1 MDIDP
6 RRLRILHE
14 VARRG
19 GVMRAAE
26 ALYLTPSAVSQQLA
40 QLEREVGLAL
50 IDRSQRSVS
59 LTPAGRVLAGYAER
73 VEEELMEARRE
84 LTRFTERLAGPV
96 RIAAFPTVIT
106 HMLVPAMRDL
116 AARHPKITP
125 VIHEIY
131 GQPALQEL
139 RMGAVDVLI
148 TEQDM
153 SLPGLSQPS
162 LSARLLYV
170 DEYRIVLP
178 PDQPDPGSVAELLR
192 LPWVASEPNQAC
204 GQALG
209 RLAGLHGVE
218 PRKVHVITEFGPTLS
233 LVAAGHGVAIVPA
246 LALLDVPEGE
256 VRVSE
261 VRDVGA
267 RRLDAVTRVSR
278 TRSGEPDPVQAV
290 VIGAIEEATA
300 ALETSLSGRLHSAA
314 PAGTAADAATAGTA
328 AGADGAAEPGRPRS

>member
-6 RRLRILHE
+6 RRLRVLHE

-50 IDRSQRSVS
+50 IDRSQRRVS

-73 VEEELMEARRE
+73 VEDELAEARRE

-106 HMLVPAMRDL
+106 HVLVPAMRDL
-116 AARHPKITP
+116 AERHPKILP
-125 VIHEIY
+125 VIHEVY
-131 GQPALQEL
+131 GPPALQEL
-139 RMGAVDVLI
+139 RLGAVDVLI

-153 SLPGLSQPS
+153 GLPALSQPS
-162 LSARLLYV
+162 LAARTIHI
-170 DEYRIVLP
+170 DEYRVVVP
-178 PDQPDPGSVAELLR
+178 PSWPDPPRTVADLAGV
-192 LPWVASEPNQAC
+192 PWVAGEPSQAC
-204 GQALG
+204 GQALD
-209 RLAGLHGVE
+209 RLAGLHGFE
-218 PRKVHVITEFGPTLS
+218 PRKVHVITEFGPSLA

-267 RRLDAVTRVSR
+267 RRIDVVTRVSR

-290 VIGAIEEATA
+290 VIGAIEDATA
-300 ALETSLSGRLHSAA
+300 TLAAAL
-314 PAGTAADAATAGTA
+314 PALLG
-328 AGADGAAEPGRPRS
+328 S

>member
-26 ALYLTPSAVSQQLA
+26 ALFLTPSAVSQQLA

-50 IDRSQRSVS
+50 IDRSQRRVS

-73 VEEELMEARRE
+73 VEDELAEARRE

-96 RIAAFPTVIT
+96 RIAAFPTVIK

-116 AARHPKITP
+116 AARHPKIVP
-125 VIHEIY
+125 VIHEVY

-139 RMGAVDVLI
+139 RLGSVDVLI

-153 SLPGLSQPS
+153 SLPVLTQPS
-162 LSARLLYV
+162 LATRPLYV
-170 DEYRIVLP
+170 DEYRIVVP
-178 PDQPDPGSVAELLR
+178 PDWPEPPRTVADLADV
-192 LPWVASEPNQAC
+192 PWVAGEPDQSC
-204 GQALG
+204 GQALD
-209 RLAGLHGVE
+209 RLAGLHGFE
-218 PRKVHVITEFGPTLS
+218 PRKVHVITEFGPALA
-233 LVAAGHGVAIVPA
+233 LVAAGHGVAIVPT

-290 VIGAIEEATA
+290 LIAAIEDATA
-300 ALETSLSGRLHSAA
+300 ALDATLLGHLDERRPA
-314 PAGTAADAATAGTA
+314 PD
-328 AGADGAAEPGRPRS
+328 PSQV

>member
-73 VEEELMEARRE
+73 VEEELLEAKRE

-106 HMLVPAMRDL
+106 HVLVPAMRDL
-116 AARHPKITP
+116 AARHPKIAP
-125 VIHEIY
+125 IIHEIY

-153 SLPGLSQPS
+153 SLPALSQPS
-162 LSARLLYV
+162 LRTRLLYV

-178 PDQPDPGSVAELLR
+178 PDWPDPPTVAGLMEK
-192 LPWVASEPNQAC
+192 PWVASEPNQAC
-204 GQALG
+204 GQALE
-209 RLAGLHGVE
+209 RLAGLHGLE
-218 PRKVHVITEFGPTLS
+218 PRKVHVITEFGPTLA

-261 VRDVGA
+261 IRDVGA

-290 VIGAIEEATA
+290 VIGAIEDATA
-300 ALETSLSGRLHSAA
+300 ALGTSLSGRLAA
-314 PAGTAADAATAGTA
+314 PPAEDRLAGPPVG
-328 AGADGAAEPGRPRS
+328 GRPASPPAEDR

>member
-6 RRLRILHE
+6 RRLRILRE

-73 VEEELMEARRE
+73 VEEELAEARRE
-84 LTRFTERLAGPV
+84 LTRFTERIAGPV
-96 RIAAFPTVIT
+96 RIAAFPTVIK
-106 HMLVPAMRDL
+106 HMLVPAMRAL
-116 AARHPKITP
+116 AQRHPRITP
-125 VIHEIY
+125 LIHEIY

-139 RMGAVDVLI
+139 RLGAVDVLI

-153 SLPGLSQPS
+153 ARPVLSQAS
-162 LSARLLYV
+162 LATRPLYV
-170 DEYRIVLP
+170 DEYRIVVP
-178 PDQPDPGSVAELLR
+178 PDWPHAIRSVADLADV
-192 LPWVASEPNQAC
+192 PWVSGEPDQAC
-204 GQALG
+204 GQALD
-209 RLAGLHGVE
+209 RLAALHGFE
-218 PRKVHVITEFGPTLS
+218 PRKVHVVTEFGPTLA
-233 LVAAGHGVAIVPA
+233 LVAAGHGVAIVPT

-256 VRVSE
+256 VRVTE
-261 VRDVGA
+261 VRDVGS
-267 RRLDAVTRVSR
+267 RRLDTVTRVGR

-300 ALETSLSGRLHSAA
+300 ALQAPISAHLRGRREER
-314 PAGTAADAATAGTA
+314 PASEEPAA
-328 AGADGAAEPGRPRS
+328 AG

>member
-6 RRLRILHE
+6 RRLRVLHE

-26 ALYLTPSAVSQQLA
+26 ALHLTPSAVSQQLA

-73 VEEELMEARRE
+73 VEEELLEARRE

-96 RIAAFPTVIT
+96 RIAAFPTFIK
-106 HMLVPAMRDL
+106 HILVPALRAL
-116 AARHPKITP
+116 AERHPKIVPT
-125 VIHEIY
+125 IHEIY

-139 RMGAVDVLI
+139 RLGAVDLLI

-153 SLPGLSQPS
+153 GLPALTQPS
-162 LSARLLYV
+162 LSTRLLYV

-178 PDQPDPGSVAELLR
+178 PGLPDPPRTVADLAR
-192 LPWVASEPNQAC
+192 LPWVAGEPNQAC
-204 GQALG
+204 GQALE
-209 RLAGLHGVE
+209 RLAGLHGFE
-218 PRKVHVITEFGPTLS
+218 PRKVHVITEFGPTLA

-261 VRDVGA
+261 LRDVGA

-290 VIGAIEEATA
+290 VIAAIEEATA
-300 ALETSLSGRLHSAA
+300 ALQAPLSGRLRPQPD
-314 PAGTAADAATAGTA
+314 PA
-328 AGADGAAEPGRPRS
+328 

>member
-6 RRLRILHE
+6 RRLRVLHE

-50 IDRSQRSVS
+50 IDRSQRRVS

-73 VEEELMEARRE
+73 VEEELIEARRE

-96 RIAAFPTVIT
+96 RIAAFPTVIK
-106 HMLVPAMRDL
+106 HMLLPAMRGL
-116 AARHPKITP
+116 AERHPKITP
-125 VIHEIY
+125 VIHEVY

-139 RMGAVDVLI
+139 RLGAVDLLI
-148 TEQDM
+148 TERDM

-162 LSARLLYV
+162 LTTRPLYV
-170 DEYRIVLP
+170 DEYRVVLP
-178 PDQPDPGSVAELLR
+178 PDWPDPTCTEDLMG
-192 LPWVASEPNQAC
+192 LPWVAAEPDQAC
-204 GQALG
+204 GQALD
-209 RLAGLHGVE
+209 RLAGLYGFE
-218 PRKVHVITEFGPTLS
+218 PRKVHVITEFGPTLA

-290 VIGAIEEATA
+290 VIGAIEEATE
-300 ALETSLSGRLHSAA
+300 ALRTMLRGRL
-314 PAGTAADAATAGTA
+314 
-328 AGADGAAEPGRPRS
+328 GAAEPLGT

>member
-6 RRLRILHE
+6 RRLRVLHE

-50 IDRSQRSVS
+50 IDRSQRRVS

-73 VEEELMEARRE
+73 VEEELAEARRE

-96 RIAAFPTVIT
+96 RIAAFPTVVK

-116 AARHPKITP
+116 ATRHPKIVP
-125 VIHEIY
+125 IIREVY
-131 GQPALQEL
+131 GPPALQEL
-139 RMGAVDVLI
+139 RLGAVDVLI

-153 SLPGLSQPS
+153 SLPVLSQPS
-162 LSARLLYV
+162 LATRVLYV
-170 DEYRIVLP
+170 DEYRIVVP
-178 PDQPDPGSVAELLR
+178 PDWPHLPRSVADLADV
-192 LPWVASEPNQAC
+192 PWVASKPEHAC
-204 GQALG
+204 GQALD
-209 RLAGLHGVE
+209 RLAGLHGFE
-218 PRKVHVITEFGPTLS
+218 PRKVHVITEFGPTLA
-233 LVAAGHGVAIVPA
+233 LVAAGHGVAIVPT

-261 VRDVGA
+261 LRDVGA
-267 RRLDAVTRVSR
+267 RRLDTVTRISR

-290 VIGAIEEATA
+290 VIGAIEDATA
-300 ALETSLSGRLHSAA
+300 ALDATLKGHLH
-314 PAGTAADAATAGTA
+314 PL
-328 AGADGAAEPGRPRS
+328 

>member
-6 RRLRILHE
+6 RRLRVLRE

-50 IDRSQRSVS
+50 IDRSQRRVS

-73 VEEELMEARRE
+73 VEEELSEARKE

-96 RIAAFPTVIT
+96 RIAAFPTSIK
-106 HMLVPAMRDL
+106 HLLVPAMKAL
-116 AARHPKITP
+116 AERHPKITP
-125 VIHEIY
+125 VIHEVF

-139 RMGAVDVLI
+139 RLGAVDLLL

-153 SLPGLSQPS
+153 SLPVLAQPS
-162 LSARLLYV
+162 LTTRPLYV
-170 DEYRIVLP
+170 DEYRVVLP
-178 PDQPDPGSVAELLR
+178 PDLPEPESTAELMR
-192 LPWVASEPNQAC
+192 LPWVAAEPDQAC
-204 GQALG
+204 GQALA

-218 PRKVHVITEFGPTLS
+218 PRKVHVVTEFGSALA

-256 VRVSE
+256 VRVSD

-290 VIGAIEEATA
+290 VIGAIEEATEGLRA
-300 ALETSLSGRLHSAA
+300 ALGARLGAPLET
-314 PAGTAADAATAGTA
+314 
-328 AGADGAAEPGRPRS
+328 

>member
-6 RRLRILHE
+6 RRLRVLHE

-26 ALYLTPSAVSQQLA
+26 ALFLTPSAVSQQLA

-50 IDRSQRSVS
+50 IDRSQRRVS

-73 VEEELMEARRE
+73 VEDELAEARRE

-96 RIAAFPTVIT
+96 RIAAFPTVIK
-106 HMLVPAMRDL
+106 HLLLPAMRDL
-116 AARHPKITP
+116 AARHPKILP
-125 VIHEIY
+125 VIHEVY
-131 GQPALQEL
+131 GPPALQEL
-139 RMGAVDVLI
+139 RLGAVDVLI

-153 SLPGLSQPS
+153 SLPVLAQPS
-162 LSARLLYV
+162 LATRALYV
-170 DEYRIVLP
+170 DEYRIVIP
-178 PDQPDPGSVAELLR
+178 PDWPEPRTVADLAE
-192 LPWVASEPNQAC
+192 LPWVASEPEQAC
-204 GQALG
+204 GQALD
-209 RLAGLHGVE
+209 RLAGLHGFE
-218 PRKVHVITEFGPTLS
+218 PRKVHVITEFEPTLA
-233 LVAAGHGVAIVPA
+233 LVAAGYGVAIVPS

-261 VRDVGA
+261 VRDVGS

-290 VIGAIEEATA
+290 VIGAIEDATA
-300 ALETSLSGRLHSAA
+300 ALDANLVGRLQT
-314 PAGTAADAATAGTA
+314 TA
-328 AGADGAAEPGRPRS
+328 RPLDT

>member
-1 MDIDP
+1 MEIDP
-6 RRLRILHE
+6 RRLRVLRE

-26 ALYLTPSAVSQQLA
+26 ALHLTPSAVSQQLA

-73 VEEELMEARRE
+73 VEEELTEARRE

-106 HMLVPAMRDL
+106 HVLVPAMRAL
-116 AARHPKITP
+116 KERHPRIEP
-125 VIHEIY
+125 VIHEVY

-139 RMGAVDVLI
+139 RLGAVDLLI

-153 SLPGLSQPS
+153 SLPVLSQPS
-162 LSARLLYV
+162 LSTRLLYV
-170 DEYRIVLP
+170 DEYRIVVP
-178 PDQPDPGSVAELLR
+178 PGWTDPPSAIDELVR
-192 LPWVASEPNQAC
+192 APWIAGEPHQAC
-204 GQALG
+204 GQALD
-209 RLAGLHGVE
+209 RLAGLHGFE
-218 PRKVHVITEFGPTLS
+218 PRKTHVITEFGPTLA

-246 LALLDVPEGE
+246 LALLDLPEGE
-256 VRVSE
+256 VRVSDL
-261 VRDVGA
+261 RDVGA
-267 RRLDAVTRVSR
+267 RRLDAVTRASR
-278 TRSGEPDPVQAV
+278 ARSGEPDPVLGV

-300 ALETSLSGRLHSAA
+300 ELEASLRGRLAQV
-314 PAGTAADAATAGTA
+314 
-328 AGADGAAEPGRPRS
+328 

>member
-40 QLEREVGLAL
+40 HLEREVGLAL
-50 IDRSQRSVS
+50 IDRSQRRVS

-73 VEEELMEARRE
+73 VEEELAEARRE

-96 RIAAFPTVIT
+96 RIAAFPTVIK
-106 HMLVPAMRDL
+106 HMLVPALRDL
-116 AARHPKITP
+116 AERHPKIVP
-125 VIHEIY
+125 LIHDVY
-131 GQPALQEL
+131 GPPALQEL
-139 RMGAVDVLI
+139 RLGSVDVLI

-153 SLPGLSQPS
+153 SLPALSQPS
-162 LSARLLYV
+162 LSSRTLYV
-170 DEYRIVLP
+170 DEYRVVFPSSWPKAPRTI
-178 PDQPDPGSVAELLR
+178 GELADA
-192 LPWVASEPNQAC
+192 PWVAGNPGQAC
-204 GQALG
+204 GQALD
-209 RLAGLHGVE
+209 RLAALHGFE
-218 PRKVHVITEFGPTLS
+218 PRKVHVLSEFGPTLA
-233 LVAAGHGVAIVPA
+233 LVAEGHGVAIVPT
-246 LALLDVPEGE
+246 LALLDGPELE

-261 VRDVGA
+261 IRDVGA

-290 VIGAIEEATA
+290 VIGAIEEATR
-300 ALETSLSGRLHSAA
+300 ALDDTLVPHLK
-314 PAGTAADAATAGTA
+314 P
-328 AGADGAAEPGRPRS
+328 

>member
-6 RRLRILHE
+6 RRLRVLRE

-73 VEEELMEARRE
+73 VEEELDEAKRE

-96 RIAAFPTVIT
+96 RIAAFPTVIK
-106 HMLVPAMRDL
+106 HVLVPAMREL
-116 AARHPKITP
+116 AVRHPKISLI
-125 VIHEIY
+125 IHEIY

-139 RMGAVDVLI
+139 RLGAVDLLI

-153 SLPGLSQPS
+153 SLPALSQPS
-162 LSARLLYV
+162 LSTRLLYV
-170 DEYRIVLP
+170 DEYRIVVP
-178 PDQPDPGSVAELLR
+178 PDWTEPPATVADLIR
-192 LPWVASEPNQAC
+192 LPWVAGEPNQAC
-204 GQALG
+204 GQALE
-209 RLAGLHGVE
+209 RLAGLHGFE
-218 PRKVHVITEFGPTLS
+218 PRKVHVITEFGPTLA
-233 LVAAGHGVAIVPA
+233 LVAAGHGVAIVPT

-300 ALETSLSGRLHSAA
+300 DLAASLRGRLGE
-314 PAGTAADAATAGTA
+314 PP
-328 AGADGAAEPGRPRS
+328 AEPGEAG

>member
-6 RRLRILHE
+6 RRLRVLRE

-73 VEEELMEARRE
+73 VEEELDEAKRE

-96 RIAAFPTVIT
+96 RIAAFPTVIK
-106 HMLVPAMRDL
+106 HVLVPAMREL
-116 AARHPKITP
+116 AVRHPKISLI
-125 VIHEIY
+125 IHEIY

-139 RMGAVDVLI
+139 RLGAVDLLI

-153 SLPGLSQPS
+153 SLPALSQPS
-162 LSARLLYV
+162 LSTRLLYV
-170 DEYRIVLP
+170 DEYRIVVP
-178 PDQPDPGSVAELLR
+178 PDWTEPPATVADLIR
-192 LPWVASEPNQAC
+192 LPWVAGEPNQAC
-204 GQALG
+204 GQALE
-209 RLAGLHGVE
+209 RLAGLHGFE
-218 PRKVHVITEFGPTLS
+218 PRKVHVITEFGPTLA
-233 LVAAGHGVAIVPA
+233 LVAAGHGVAIVPT

-300 ALETSLSGRLHSAA
+300 DLAASLRGRL
-314 PAGTAADAATAGTA
+314 GEQT
-328 AGADGAAEPGRPRS
+328 AEPGEAG

>member
-6 RRLRILHE
+6 RRLRVLHE

-50 IDRSQRSVS
+50 IDRSARRVS

-73 VEEELMEARRE
+73 VEDELAEARRE

-106 HMLVPAMRDL
+106 HVLVPAMRDL
-116 AARHPKITP
+116 AERHPKILP
-125 VIHEIY
+125 VIHEVY
-131 GQPALQEL
+131 GPPALQEL
-139 RMGAVDVLI
+139 RLGAVDVLI

-153 SLPGLSQPS
+153 GLPALSQPS
-162 LSARLLYV
+162 LAARTIYV
-170 DEYRIVLP
+170 DEYRVVVP
-178 PDQPDPGSVAELLR
+178 PGWPDPPRTVADLADV
-192 LPWVASEPNQAC
+192 PWVAGEPGQAC
-204 GQALG
+204 GQALD
-209 RLAGLHGVE
+209 RLAGLHGFE
-218 PRKVHVITEFGPTLS
+218 PRKVHVITEFGPSLA

-267 RRLDAVTRVSR
+267 RRIDVVTRVSR

-290 VIGAIEEATA
+290 VIGAIEDATA
-300 ALETSLSGRLHSAA
+300 TL
-314 PAGTAADAATAGTA
+314 AATLPALLG
-328 AGADGAAEPGRPRS
+328 S

>member
-26 ALYLTPSAVSQQLA
+26 ALHLTPSAVSQQLA

-73 VEEELMEARRE
+73 VEEELLEARRE
-84 LTRFTERLAGPV
+84 LTRFTDRLAGPV
-96 RIAAFPTVIT
+96 GIAAFPTFIK
-106 HMLVPAMRDL
+106 HILVPALRAL
-116 AARHPKITP
+116 AESHPKIVP

-139 RMGAVDVLI
+139 RLGAVDVVI

-153 SLPGLSQPS
+153 GLPALTQPLLST
-162 LSARLLYV
+162 RLLYV

-178 PDQPDPGSVAELLR
+178 PDLPDPPRTVADLAR
-192 LPWVASEPNQAC
+192 LPWVAAEQDQAC
-204 GQALG
+204 GQALE
-209 RLAGLHGVE
+209 RLAGLHGFE
-218 PRKVHVITEFGPTLS
+218 PRKVHVITEFGPTLA

-261 VRDVGA
+261 LRDVGA
-267 RRLDAVTRVSR
+267 RRMDAVTRVSR

-290 VIGAIEEATA
+290 VIAAIEEATA
-300 ALETSLSGRLHSAA
+300 ALQAPLSDRLRTR
-314 PAGTAADAATAGTA
+314 PAQPD
-328 AGADGAAEPGRPRS
+328 PV